1 MASAPRLHPLDIGP
15 VRLEDP
21 VILAPMSGVTDM
33 PFRRMVK
40 RGGAGLVVSEM
51 IASAAMVRENR
62 KTLLMAKNSPEEFP
76 MSVQLAGCEP
86 EVMAEAAKLNEDRGA
101 AIIDINFGCPV
112 KKVVNGHAGS
122 SLMRDEVHAA
132 KILEATV
139 KAVKLPVTL
148 KMRTGW
154 DETNRNAPNL
164 ARIAEACGIRML
176 TVHGRTRCQ
185 FYEGHADWAFVAN
198 VKAATKL
205 PVIVNG
211 DINTLDDVDQALA
224 QSGADGL
231 MIGRGAYGRPW
242 FLNQAIHYLRTGERL
257 PDPPLAEQYAT
268 VRAHYESMLEHY
280 GVETGVRM
288 ARKHL
293 GWYSKGLPASAEF
306 RAAVNRETEP
316 AKVEA
321 LLASNRPP
329 LPAAATKA
337 LATKSATTT
346 PWFWGVWTLLTHR
359 GARDLRD
366 PEFLGPRIGDSEYH
380 IWRGWWA
387 VSGRGSA
394 RPFFHQKNPLL
405 PLHHFFSFRNL
416 RGRPD
421 CGPLLPTGDKGRR
434 RERCAVCWGGEGRAR
449 GAWSPQRSAS

>member
-1 MASAPRLHPLDIGP
+1 MESQTRLKSVDIGA
-15 VRLEDP
+15 VRIEDP

-33 PFRRMVK
+33 PFRQMVK
-40 RGGAGLVVSEM
+40 RNGAGLVVSEM

-62 KTLLMAKNSPEEFP
+62 KTLLMAKNSAEEFP

-122 SLMRDEVHAA
+122 ALMRDEVHAA

-154 DETNRNAPNL
+154 DATNRNAPAL
-164 ARIAEACGIRML
+164 ARIAEECGIKML

-185 FYEGHADWAFVAN
+185 FYDGHADWSFIRE

-205 PVIVNG
+205 PVIANG
-211 DINTLDDVDQALA
+211 DIETLDDIDQALE
-224 QSGADGL
+224 QSGADGV

-242 FLNQAIHYLRTGERL
+242 FLQQAIHYLRTDERL
-257 PDPPLAEQYAT
+257 PDPTIAEQYTT
-268 VRAHYESMLEHY
+268 VRQHFDSMLEHY
-280 GVETGVRM
+280 GSETGVRM

-306 RAAVNRETEP
+306 RAAVNRQADAATVRSML
-316 AKVEA
+316 AKFF
-321 LLASNRPP
+321 
-329 LPAAATKA
+329 LPALEKQAA
-337 LATKSATTT
+337 
-346 PWFWGVWTLLTHR
+346 
-359 GARDLRD
+359 
-366 PEFLGPRIGDSEYH
+366 
-380 IWRGWWA
+380 
-387 VSGRGSA
+387 
-394 RPFFHQKNPLL
+394 
-405 PLHHFFSFRNL
+405 
-416 RGRPD
+416 
-421 CGPLLPTGDKGRR
+421 
-434 RERCAVCWGGEGRAR
+434 
-449 GAWSPQRSAS
+449 